1 MTDAM
6 LEARTQRRHQLRA
19 NGYMPLPLFGKA
31 PPLKEWQKLT
41 VISRDM
47 ITLWEQGLA

>member
-6 LEARTQRRHQLRA
+6 LEARTQPRHQLRA

-31 PPLKEWQKLT
+31 PPLKE
-41 VISRDM
+41 
-47 ITLWEQGLA
+47 